1 MKQPRNL
8 QFVRAVFVWNSQSVV
23 RCIAALVDDEQQTC
37 LSKQAREW
45 IWICRCIVDEQQ
57 TCLSKQARESIWI
70 CRCIVDEQQ
79 TCLSKQTR
87 EWIWICSCIV
97 GLLFLYLLLQMTL
110 HRNLGKHSV
119 GHLTFMCGLL
129 CFMFFVIWSYVTCM
143 FAVAVCSSRC
153 VVLPYMYFLT
163 LMSREYFVM

>member
-8 QFVRAVFVWNSQSVV
+8 QFVRAIFVWNSQSVV
-23 RCIAALVDDEQQTC
+23 RCIAALVD
-37 LSKQAREW
+37 
-45 IWICRCIVDEQQ
+45 DEQQ